1 MHSALILPYEP
12 INFVEKVECYQ
23 HGDSKSFVFETP
35 SIAIEIFRKL
45 DRVVFQNLSQ
55 KQCIKTKIYH

>member
-23 HGDSKSFVFETP
+23 HGDSKSFVFETLP
-35 SIAIEIFRKL
+35 TTVEILRKPIDL
-45 DRVVFQNLSQ
+45 LFQNLSQ
-55 KQCIKTKIYH
+55 KHYLIT